1 MFGYIVMNK
10 PEMKFK
16 DYDLYRSF
24 YCGLCRELKERYGLS
39 GQISLNYDL
48 TFLLVLLSALY
59 EPPTRKGKTRCVMHP
74 VCRQPVRKNEITEY
88 AADMNI
94 ILTYYKCDDDWR
106 DERKLL
112 KLAYARLLKNKNRR
126 LAAHYR
132 QKTKIVVSCL
142 EQLSAWEK
150 AGEQDIDKMAGC
162 FGKIMEEMFA
172 YRQDEWEPTLRR
184 MGFYLGKYIYLLDAY
199 EDVEKD
205 VKNGNYNPFSK
216 TYMMEEFQENTRKL
230 LIMMLAEC
238 CREFE
243 KLPIIKYGDI
253 LRNILY
259 SGVWV
264 RFEEVSR
271 KRRERQEKK
280 DD

>member
-1 MFGYIVMNK
+1 MFGYIVMNQ

-74 VCRQPVRKNEITEY
+74 VCRQPVRKNKITEY

-216 TYMMEEFQENTRKL
+216 TYMMEGFQENTRKL

>member
-1 MFGYIVMNK
+1 MFGYIVMNQ

-199 EDVEKD
+199 DDVEKD